1 MKACWNIRNKKGQS
15 VVEMALLLPVLLLI
29 LLGIIEF
36 GRIYGAYMIISNAAR
51 DGARVGSV
59 GGTYSQIQTTD
70 LNDSSALNPLDINV
84 TTSTS
89 GSGGRGDSIT
99 VTVGYDIQIMA
110 PFLGIVVDNPMHLE
124 VDMTMRI
131 E

>member
-1 MKACWNIRNKKGQS
+1 MKGFKRIKNNKGQS

-36 GRIYGAYMIISNAAR
+36 GRIYGAYMVINNAAR
-51 DGARVGSV
+51 DGARMGSV
-59 GGTYSQIQTTD
+59 GSTSAQIQTAVINNTGS
-70 LNDSSALNPLDINV
+70 LNAANISVVVSK
-84 TTSTS
+84 S
-89 GSGGRGDSIT
+89 GTGGRGDAVT
-99 VTVGYDIQIMA
+99 VTIGYDIPIMA

-124 VDMTMRI
+124 ADMTMRI

>member
-1 MKACWNIRNKKGQS
+1 MKLWLKLKNRRGQS
-15 VVEMALLLPVLLLI
+15 IVEMALLLPVLLMI
-29 LLGIIEF
+29 LLGILEF
-36 GRIYGAYMIISNAAR
+36 GRVYGAYMIISNAAR

-59 GGTYSQIQTTD
+59 GGTTTQIYTTVI
-70 LNDSSALNPLDINV
+70 NDTSALNTSDINV
-84 TTSTS
+84 LTSTT
-89 GSGGRGDSIT
+89 GSGDRGDSIT

-110 PFLGIVVDNPMHLE
+110 PFLGIVVDNPMYLE